1 MRRGRDFLL
10 YVVIEKGGRE
20 EERKEKEGN
29 KEMEVDK

>member
-20 EERKEKEGN
+20 GEREEKEGN
-29 KEMEVDK
+29 KEIEK